1 VHYRPIVVGDVRTV
15 AERVESTWRPGR
27 PVDVLA
33 TLGPLCH
40 GGGDPAHQVGADGT
54 FWWAATTPDGPGT
67 LALRAGRDGV
77 RATAWGRG
85 AEWLV
90 DGVPTLLGAGDDW
103 SRFDCAMHPVLDRTL
118 RSYPGMRLARTR
130 LVFDALLPAVVEQR
144 VTGHEARRAWRG
156 LLRRHGTPA
165 PGPLAGLRVPP
176 SPAAVLDVPTWTWH
190 RLGVDLARQ
199 RTARAAATV
208 APRLEECVAMTPE
221 AAVARL
227 RVVPGVGEWTAAET
241 VQRALGDPDTVS
253 VGDYHIHD
261 LVVHALT
268 GRARGDDA
276 EMLRLLEPW
285 RGQRQRIVRLVE
297 LSGVDKPRFGPRY
310 APHDMRAM

>member
-1 VHYRPIVVGDVRTV
+1 VN
-15 AERVESTWRPGR
+15 
-27 PVDVLA
+27 
-33 TLGPLCH
+33 
-40 GGGDPAHQVGADGT
+40 ADAT
-54 FWWAATTPDGPGT
+54 FWWAAATPHGPGT

-77 RATAWGRG
+77 RATAWGPG

-90 DGVPTLLGAGDDW
+90 DGVPTLLGASDDW
-103 SRFDCAMHPVLDRTL
+103 SRFDCATHPVLDRTR

-130 LVFDALLPAVVEQR
+130 LVFDALLPAVLEQR

-165 PGPLAGLRVPP
+165 PGPLAQLRVPP
-176 SPAAVLDVPTWTWH
+176 SPAAVLHIPTWTWH
-190 RLGVDLARQ
+190 HLGVDLTRQ
-199 RTARAAATV
+199 RAARAAATV
-208 APRLEECVAMTPE
+208 AHRLEECVALAPE
-221 AAVARL
+221 AAMARL
-227 RVVPGVGEWTAAET
+227 RAVPGVGEWTAAET
-241 VQRALGDPDTVS
+241 AQRALGDADAVS

-285 RGQRQRIVRLVE
+285 QGQRQRVVRLVE
-297 LSGVDKPRFGPRY
+297 LSGVPKPRFAPRY
-310 APHDMRAM
+310 APLDMRAM